1 MLLGIGPDGP
11 VAGRR
16 VAITGLGVVSCCG
29 IGTEALWTGLNGAPP
44 RVSAGSPTSTP
55 SSGSPPRR
63 PGRSTGSPSS
73 PWPWRDMALADA
85 GEVDADPG
93 RSGVVMGT
101 GVGGLETLETQILV
115 FGEKGPRRVSPRLV
129 PMMMSN
135 AGAAAV
141 SIRLGWHGPSE
152 TVTTACAAGA
162 HSIGHAARL
171 VASGRC
177 DVAIGGAAEA
187 GMTGV
192 GIAAFSNMTALSTSG
207 NSRPFDIRR
216 DGFVITEGAGA
227 LVLEAWDRAVARGA
241 HIYGEL
247 AGSAS
252 TADAH
257 HITAPIPG
265 GSGAAACMTLAMED
279 AVVDA
284 RPRSATSTPTA
295 PRPPSTTRP
304 SPTPSP
310 RCSAPRPPRSPRPRA
325 SPGTGWAPAVPSRR
339 WPWSSAWSMR
349 LIPPTSG
356 YEQPDPDIHL
366 DVVAGAARPWDPA
379 PVLSNSFGFGG
390 HNGCLVIVAGLSGP
404 RVRGDRSEVDG
415 RPVAAAPSVGAMV
428 DHWFPNLNQSRRQ
441 HRAPPRGQRHGWR

>member
-1 MLLGIGPDGP
+1 MLLGFGPDGP

-16 VAITGLGVVSCCG
+16 VAITGMGVVSCCG
-29 IGTEALWTGLNGAPP
+29 IGVEALWSGLNGPP
-44 RVSAGSPTSTP
+44 PVGERRVGDFDPERWFTTKEARQVDRFAQFSVAVAA
-55 SSGSPPRR
+55 
-63 PGRSTGSPSS
+63 
-73 PWPWRDMALADA
+73 MALEDA
-85 GEVDADPG
+85 GELTPDPG

-152 TVTTACAAGA
+152 TITTACAAGA

-177 DVAIGGAAEA
+177 DVAIAGAAEA

-192 GIAAFSNMTALSTSG
+192 GMAAFSNMTALSTSG
-207 NSRPFDIRR
+207 ISRPFDVRR

-227 LVLEAWDRAVARGA
+227 LVLEAWDHATARGA
-241 HIYGEL
+241 RIYGEL

-279 AVVDA
+279 AATTPDQIGHINA
-284 RPRSATSTPTA
+284 HGTSTPLNDRA
-295 PRPPSTTRP
+295 ESDAIAKVFG
-304 SPTPSP
+304 S
-310 RCSAPRPPRSPRPRA
+310 A
-325 SPGTGWAPAVPSRR
+325 SPPVTSTKGITGHGLGACGAIEAV
-339 WPWSSAWSMR
+339 AVVLSMEHR

-356 YEQPDPDIHL
+356 FEQPDPEIHL
-366 DVVAGAARPWDPA
+366 DVVAGQARPWDPA

-390 HNGCLVIVAGLSGP
+390 HNGCLVI
-404 RVRGDRSEVDG
+404 
-415 RPVAAAPSVGAMV
+415 APS
-428 DHWFPNLNQSRRQ
+428 
-441 HRAPPRGQRHGWR
+441 

>member
-1 MLLGIGPDGP
+1 MLLGVGPEGP
-11 VAGRR
+11 ITGRR
-16 VAITGLGVVSCCG
+16 VAITGMGVVSCCG
-29 IGTEALWTGLNGAPP
+29 IGNDALWTGLNGTPP
-44 RVSAGSPTSTP
+44 EGERRVPDFDPEQWFSTKEA
-55 SSGSPPRR
+55 RQYDR
-63 PGRSTGSPSS
+63 FAQFAVAVAA
-73 PWPWRDMALADA
+73 MAMEDA
-85 GEVDADPG
+85 GDLDADPG

-101 GVGGLETLETQILV
+101 GVGGLETLEKQILI

-152 TVTTACAAGA
+152 TITTACAAGA
-162 HSIGHAARL
+162 HSIGYAARL

-192 GIAAFSNMTALSTSG
+192 GIAAFGNMTALSTSG

-227 LVLEAWDRAVARGA
+227 LVLEEWDHAVARGA

-279 AVVDA
+279 AGVTPDQIGHINA
-284 RPRSATSTPTA
+284 HGTSTPLNDKAESDAINKVFGGGT
-295 PRPPSTTRP
+295 PPVTSTK
-304 SPTPSP
+304 
-310 RCSAPRPPRSPRPRA
+310 
-325 SPGTGWAPAVPSRR
+325 GITGHGLGACGAIEAVAVAMSIQHQ
-339 WPWSSAWSMR
+339 
-349 LIPPTSG
+349 LIPPTVG
-356 YEQPDPDIHL
+356 YEEPDPEIHL
-366 DVVAGAARPWDPA
+366 DIVAGSARPWEPS

-390 HNGCLVIVAGLSGP
+390 HNGCLVITPA
-404 RVRGDRSEVDG
+404 
-415 RPVAAAPSVGAMV
+415 
-428 DHWFPNLNQSRRQ
+428 
-441 HRAPPRGQRHGWR
+441 